1 MGLLMYNVWS
11 LWLLLVA
18 MSKDETCSVIQ
29 KNMGVLRVQDYPL
42 EHRFHCGYHC
52 VALVWTIFLRDQESK
67 T

>member
-18 MSKDETCSVIQ
+18 MSKDETCSIIQ

-42 EHRFHCGYHC
+42 EHRSHCGYHF
-52 VALVWTIFLRDQESK
+52 VALVWTIFLRDPESK